1 VAIIVRLDVMLA
13 TRKMKSKDL
22 AASPVICWNTNQTL
36 EDQRLKGYCPHMT
49 RLIDM
54 DDKTRLPWRFHG
66 EFLSVMG
73 DL

>member
-1 VAIIVRLDVMLA
+1 MSL
-13 TRKMKSKDL
+13 
-22 AASPVICWNTNQTL
+22 TL
-36 EDQRLKGYCPHMT
+36 EDQHIKGYCPFMT
-49 RLIDM
+49 RIFDM

>member
-1 VAIIVRLDVMLA
+1 MNL
-13 TRKMKSKDL
+13 S
-22 AASPVICWNTNQTL
+22 L
-36 EDQRLKGYCPHMT
+36 EEQRLKGYCRNMKP
-49 RLIDM
+49 IFDM